1 MANNADEKRI
11 RILETAKRR
20 FAHYGM
26 AKTTMA
32 EIAKDLSFSKA
43 LLYYYFPDKNSLY
56 AAVLEHVIEEC
67 QILVEESIRKA
78 KNTLEGV
85 CIVLD
90 IGMDFKKKYFYLLEY
105 TILMRK
111 ELPSELDQL
120 IINSFESQRK
130 TIEDV
135 FRRGVESKELKPC
148 DIEETARIFVF
159 STLGMRLSVLKEFK
173 NDFIPDK
180 TEFDAI
186 LAMQKKLAEIYVAG
200 LKA

>member
-1 MANNADEKRI
+1 MANNADEKRV
-11 RILETAKRR
+11 RILDTAKRR

-67 QILVEESIRKA
+67 QAIIEESIA
-78 KNTLEGV
+78 KTKT
-85 CIVLD
+85 VLD
-90 IGMDFKKKYFYLLEY
+90 GVNVVLEIGMEFKKRYFYLLEY

-111 ELPSELDQL
+111 ELPTALDQL

-130 TIEDV
+130 TIEIV
-135 FRRGVESKELKPC
+135 FQRGVDSKELKQM
-148 DIEETARIFVF
+148 DVEDTAGIFIF
-159 STLGMRLSVLKEFK
+159 STLGMRLSVLQDFK
-173 NDFIPDK
+173 NDFMPDK
-180 TEFDAI
+180 SEFDAI
-186 LAMQKKLAEIYVAG
+186 LTMQKKLAQIFVEG

>member
-56 AAVLEHVIEEC
+56 AAVLEHVIQEC
-67 QILVEESIRKA
+67 QIRIEDTISKSKRV
-78 KNTLEGV
+78 LEGV
-85 CIVLD
+85 NIVLD

-111 ELPSELDQL
+111 ELPSSLDQL
-120 IINSFESQRK
+120 IMNSFESQRK
-130 TIEDV
+130 TIEIV
-135 FRRGVESKELKPC
+135 FRNGIDSKELKEF
-148 DIEETARIFVF
+148 DVEETARIFVF
-159 STLGMRLSVLKEFK
+159 STLGMRLSILQDFK
-173 NDFIPDK
+173 NDFMPDK
-180 TEFDAI
+180 SEFDAI
-186 LAMQKKLAEIYVAG
+186 LAMQKKLAEIFVEG

>member
-1 MANNADEKRI
+1 MANNADEKRTK
-11 RILETAKRR
+11 ILETAKRR
-20 FAHYGM
+20 FSHYGM

-67 QILVEESIRKA
+67 QLQVLESIERSKSV
-78 KNTLEGV
+78 LEGV
-85 CIVLD
+85 NKVLE

-111 ELPSELDQL
+111 ELPEELEGL
-120 IINSFESQRK
+120 IIHSFESQRK
-130 TIEDV
+130 AVEMV
-135 FRRGVESKELKPC
+135 FRRGVENKEIQTA
-148 DIEETARIFVF
+148 DVEDTARIFIF
-159 STLGMRLSVLKEFK
+159 STLGMRMSVLKDFK

-180 TEFDAI
+180 SEFDEI
-186 LAMQKKLAEIYVAG
+186 LAMQKRLAQIFVAA
-200 LKA
+200 LKS

>member
-11 RILETAKRR
+11 KILEAAKRR

-67 QILVEESIRKA
+67 QLYIEESIEKSKDVLDA
-78 KNTLEGV
+78 VN
-85 CIVLD
+85 IVLEKS
-90 IGMDFKKKYFYLLEY
+90 MEFKKKYFYLLEY

-111 ELPSELDQL
+111 ELPSELDKL

-130 TIEDV
+130 VIEQIFENGISKGELKTIEV
-135 FRRGVESKELKPC
+135 A
-148 DIEETARIFVF
+148 ETARVFVF
-159 STLGMRLSVLKEFK
+159 STLGMRISVVKDFK
-173 NDFIPDK
+173 SDFIPNK
-180 TEFDAI
+180 SEFDEI
-186 LAMQKKLAEIYVAG
+186 LNMQKKLAHIFIEG
-200 LKA
+200 LKP